1 MVTYAGVDA
10 PRLNLASVDFE
21 TTDHGSKVSG
31 LVVAATHGGGP
42 LWRYAIRVP
51 ITYAAYRWPRAYSG
65 YSSSIS

>member
-1 MVTYAGVDA
+1 VDA
-10 PRLNLASVDFE
+10 PWLNLASVSLG
-21 TTDHGSKVSG
+21 TTDQGSQVSG

-51 ITYAAYRWPRAYSG
+51 ITYAAYFWPRAYSG